1 MKIYNYVKNV
11 VEENIT
17 QEFRLK
23 DISEIR
29 NCFLEEIEKNQLMS
43 RNHK

>member
-43 RNHK
+43 RKHK

>member
-1 MKIYNYVKNV
+1 MKIYNYVNNA

-29 NCFLEEIEKNQLMS
+29 NCFLEEIEQNQLMS
-43 RNHK
+43 RKHK

>member
-29 NCFLEEIEKNQLMS
+29 NCFLEDIEQNQLMS
-43 RNHK
+43 RKHK